1 MASPQTTAT
10 DIEPGA
16 VPAPRRPRQ
25 PRHSSDSEPQPG
37 WRRSWIVAAPLWL
50 AIHAAYL
57 VLTYVHRM
65 LAGPE
70 EDGSGLL
77 DWVQWDGWRYLE
89 IADRGYEAA
98 PHQAAFFPLYPWLY
112 ALLDPVLPGD
122 LVVSALVVSNLAGL
136 GALVVLHRLVALEL
150 GDGVAGRT
158 VVYLVAF
165 PSAFFLAAPFNHS
178 LFLLLAL
185 GFLFALRHQRWW
197 VAGLIGALASGTR
210 PVGVLLVVPFAYEY
224 LRVHLA
230 GGRHAG
236 SGAAWLGSRLRRLRV
251 DAAAIGLVPLGVAGY
266 AVYCWVALGDPF
278 AYTHAQVGNWDKSV
292 TWPGQTIG
300 VALWE
305 LATEPTYAL
314 AIDLGATLLAI
325 AAIVL
330 GLVGP
335 WRLRRDQRYLVVF
348 AIVLLVLPLCVPS
361 GAGPVQSLTRYVL
374 DLAVVFAV
382 LAQVGG
388 RGRNAERLFVL
399 PALALQCGFLFL
411 YLDGQWTF

>member
-1 MASPQTTAT
+1 M
-10 DIEPGA
+10 
-16 VPAPRRPRQ
+16 
-25 PRHSSDSEPQPG
+25 
-37 WRRSWIVAAPLWL
+37 AAPLWL

-57 VLTYVHRM
+57 GVTYVHRM
-65 LAGPE
+65 LVAPEAG
-70 EDGSGLL
+70 GSGLL
-77 DWVQWDGWRYLE
+77 DWMQWDAWRYLE
-89 IADRGYEAA
+89 IAARGYEAA
-98 PHQAAFFPLYPWLY
+98 PHQAAFFPLYPWVY

-122 LVVSALVVSNLAGL
+122 LIVSALVVSNLAGL
-136 GALVVLHRLVALEL
+136 GAMVVLHRLVALEL
-150 GDGVAGRT
+150 GDGVASRT
-158 VVYLVAF
+158 VVYLVVF

-185 GFLFALRHQRWW
+185 GFLLALRHQRWW

-210 PVGVLLVVPFAYEY
+210 PIGVLLVVPFAYEY

-236 SGAAWLGSRLRRLRV
+236 AGSARLGARLRRLRF
-251 DAAAIGLVPLGVAGY
+251 DAAAIVLVPLGAVGY
-266 AVYCWVALGDPF
+266 AVYCWVALGDPL

-292 TWPGQTIG
+292 TWPGQTLG
-300 VALWE
+300 VAVWE
-305 LATEPTYAL
+305 LVTEPTYAL
-314 AIDLGATLLAI
+314 AIDLAATLMAI

-330 GLVGP
+330 GLWGP

-348 AIVLLVLPLCVPS
+348 AIAMLVLPLCVPS

-388 RGRNAERLFVL
+388 RGRMAERLFVL
-399 PALALQCGFLFL
+399 PALAVQCSFLFL
-411 YLDGQWTF
+411 YLSGRWTF